1 MDNKVYNAYIQ
12 ILERELVPALGCTE
26 PIAIA
31 FCAAKAAEVLGC
43 EPERMVVESSGNI
56 IKNVKA
62 VVVPNANGLKG
73 MDVAAVLGAI
83 GGDAAK
89 GLEVLSD
96 ITEEHIAKA
105 VRLLENK
112 DYCVCKLLEGVENL
126 HIITTVYAGGAQ
138 ALVEIKSTHTH
149 ITRIEKNGESVFVQN
164 DLARGADGGDTL
176 KQLLNVRDILT
187 FADIL
192 RIDDLRRVLDRQ
204 IAYNTAISQEGLTG
218 DYGARVGK
226 TLLAN
231 YDADNLVIRARAAAA
246 AGSDARMSGCALPVV
261 INSGSGNQG
270 ITVTMP
276 VLEYAKALGAP
287 KDKLYRALALA
298 NLISL
303 HQKRFI
309 GSLSAY
315 CGAVCA
321 ACGAAC
327 GVAYLYGAGYEEI
340 SCTIINT
347 ITNIGGMVCDG
358 AKPSCAAKISSAVD
372 AALLAFNL
380 QRNGGCFSEGE
391 GLVKR
396 DVEAT
401 IRAVGKMGHD
411 GMKSTDVEILNIM
424 LCGD

>member
-1 MDNKVYNAYIQ
+1 MDNKIYNSYIK
-12 ILERELVPALGCTE
+12 ILEHELIPALGCTE

-31 FCAAKAAEVLGC
+31 FCAAKAAEVLGR
-43 EPERMVVESSGNI
+43 EPERIVVESSGNI

-62 VVVPNANGLKG
+62 VTVPNSNGLKG
-73 MDVAAVLGAI
+73 IDVAAVLGAV
-83 GGDAAK
+83 GGNAAK
-89 GLEVLSD
+89 ELEVLSE
-96 ITEEHIAKA
+96 ITDVHIA
-105 VRLLENK
+105 RTIELLE
-112 DYCVCKLLEGVENL
+112 DATYCVCKLLEGVENL
-126 HIITTVYAGGAQ
+126 HIIVSVSAGNES
-138 ALVEIKSTHTH
+138 ALVEIQSSHTH
-149 ITRIEKNGESVFVQN
+149 ITRIEKNGKNIFTQS
-164 DLARGADGGDTL
+164 DLSDGSDAYEEM
-176 KQLLNVRDILT
+176 KQLLNVKDILA
-187 FADIL
+187 FAD
-192 RIDDLRRVLDRQ
+192 VLNVEDVRQVLERQ
-204 IAYNTAISQEGLTG
+204 ITYNTAISQEGLTH

-226 TLLAN
+226 TLLAS
-231 YDADNLVIRARAAAA
+231 YDASNPVIRARAAAA
-246 AGSDARMSGCALPVV
+246 AGSDARMSGCSLPVV

-276 VLEYAKALGAP
+276 VLEYAKVLNAD
-287 KDKLYRALALA
+287 KDKCYRALALA

-309 GSLSAY
+309 GRLSAY
-315 CGAVCA
+315 CGAVSA

-340 SCTIINT
+340 SCTIINA

-372 AALLAFNL
+372 ASLLAFNL
-380 QRNGGCFSEGE
+380 QKNGGCFAAGE
-391 GLVKR
+391 GLVKQ

-424 LCGD
+424 LGCD

>member
-1 MDNKVYNAYIQ
+1 MDNKVYNSYIK
-12 ILERELVPALGCTE
+12 ILEHELVPALGCTE

-31 FCAAKAAEVLGC
+31 FCAAKAAEVLGR
-43 EPERMVVESSGNI
+43 EPEHIVVESSGNI

-62 VVVPNANGLKG
+62 VTVPNSNGLKG
-73 MDVAAVLGAI
+73 IDVAAVLGAI
-83 GGDAAK
+83 GGNAAK
-89 GLEVLSD
+89 ELEVLSE
-96 ITEEHIAKA
+96 ITGEHIDKA
-105 VRLLENK
+105 VKLLEDK
-112 DYCVCKLLEGVENL
+112 DYCVCRLLEGVENL
-126 HIITTVYAGGAQ
+126 HIIVTAYAGTEN

-149 ITRIEKNGESVFVQN
+149 ITRIEKNGKGIFAQS
-164 DLARGADGGDTL
+164 DLVHGAGDDI
-176 KQLLNVRDILT
+176 KQLLNVKDILT
-187 FADIL
+187 FANTL
-192 RIDDLRRVLDRQ
+192 HIDDVRQVLDRQ
-204 IAYNTAISQEGLTG
+204 IAYNTAISQEGLTH

-226 TLLAN
+226 TLLAS
-231 YDADNLVIRARAAAA
+231 YDANNLVIRARAAAA
-246 AGSDARMSGCALPVV
+246 AGSDARMSGCAMPVV

-276 VLEYAKALGAP
+276 VLEYAKALHADA
-287 KDKLYRALALA
+287 DKLYRALALA

-372 AALLAFNL
+372 ASLLAFNL
-380 QRNGGCFSEGE
+380 QKNGGCFSEGE

-424 LCGD
+424 LCCD

>member
-1 MDNKVYNAYIQ
+1 MDNKIYNSYIK
-12 ILERELVPALGCTE
+12 ILEHELVPALGCTE

-43 EPERMVVESSGNI
+43 EPERIVVESSGNI

-62 VVVPNANGLKG
+62 VTVPNSNGLKG
-73 MDVAAVLGAI
+73 IDVAAVLGAV
-83 GGDAAK
+83 GGNATK
-89 GLEVLSD
+89 ELEVLSE
-96 ITEEHIAKA
+96 ITDKHIAKA
-105 VRLLENK
+105 VKLLENQ

-126 HIITTVYAGGAQ
+126 HIIITVYAGSEN
-138 ALVEIKSTHTH
+138 ALVEIQSTHTH
-149 ITRIEKNGESVFVQN
+149 ITRIEKNGEIIFAQSE
-164 DLARGADGGDTL
+164 LANGADDYGAI
-176 KQLLNVRDILT
+176 KQLLNVKDILS
-187 FADIL
+187 FANTL
-192 RIDDLRRVLDRQ
+192 KIDDVRQVLDRQ
-204 IAYNTAISQEGLTG
+204 ITYNTAISQEGLTH

-246 AGSDARMSGCALPVV
+246 AGSDARMSGCAMPVV

-276 VLEYAKALGAP
+276 VLEYAKALNA
-287 KDKLYRALALA
+287 DKETLYRALALA

-372 AALLAFNL
+372 ASLLAFNL
-380 QRNGGCFSEGE
+380 QRNGGCFSDGE

-424 LCGD
+424 LCAD